1 LSSARPSFDKPT
13 QVVSFIRRCV
23 EANDAKML
31 YGACS
36 RETSDFWKDRIFQD
50 FCAIQQSETLE
61 RVFLDDG
68 RITVFPDRA
77 AVFKLGGHDV
87 RTRHLH
93 IDLEQIEGRWYL
105 AEIWK
110 CR

>member
-1 LSSARPSFDKPT
+1 LSSERPSFDTPA
-13 QVVSFIRRCV
+13 QVVSFIRQCV
-23 EANDAKML
+23 EAADAEKL

-36 RETSDFWKDRIFQD
+36 RETSDFWKDYILQD
-50 FCAIQQSETLE
+50 FRAIQQSETLE
-61 RVFLDDG
+61 RVFLADG
-68 RITVFPDRA
+68 QIAVFPA
-77 AVFKLGGHDV
+77 GATAFKLGGHDV

-93 IDLEQIEGRWYL
+93 VDLEQIEGRWYL